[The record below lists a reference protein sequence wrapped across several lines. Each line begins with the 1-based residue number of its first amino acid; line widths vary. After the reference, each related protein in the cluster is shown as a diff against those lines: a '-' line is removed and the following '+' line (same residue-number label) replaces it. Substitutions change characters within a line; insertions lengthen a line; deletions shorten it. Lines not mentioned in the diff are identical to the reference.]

1 VTVTRLSGLDG
12 PARPTRHWAGR
23 RNPAPWFILPAILIL
38 VGVDAGPMLYSVQAS
53 LTHWM
58 LTDPGSENDPA
69 GLSNYVDV
77 LTSAEFWAAVRVTV
91 EYAVASICG
100 ALALGLGFA
109 LLLNLDFYARPFFR
123 SIMMIPM
130 VVTPVV
136 IGIFWKLLY
145 EQENGIFNWLL
156 SAAGLPKVAWLGT
169 SMALPSVVIMDVWH
183 ATPFF
188 MLVLLAGLQS
198 IDSGQLDAAKVDGAR
213 RLQLFRYI
221 TLPHLLPYMLIAA
234 SFRMIGAMSD
244 FDKIWML
251 TAGGPG
257 NQTTMITLYTFQT
270 GFSAFDIG
278 RVAAIAWIFVA
289 IVILVSAPL
298 LYHLFRTAQAE
309 R

>member
-1 VTVTRLSGLDG
+1 MQRKAAV
-12 PARPTRHWAGR
+12 
-23 RNPAPWFILPAILIL
+23 RNPARWFILPAILVL
-38 VGVDAGPMLYSVQAS
+38 VGVDAGPMLYSMQAS

-69 GLSNYVDV
+69 GLSNYADV
-77 LTSAEFWAAVRVTV
+77 LTSREFWAAVRVTV
-91 EYAVASICG
+91 TYAVLSICG
-100 ALALGLGFA
+100 ALGLGLVFA
-109 LLLNLDFYARPFFR
+109 LLLNLEFYGRPFFR

-136 IGIFWKLLY
+136 VGIFWKLLY
-145 EQENGIFNWLL
+145 EQENGVFNWLL
-156 SAAGLPKVAWLGT
+156 QAVGLPKVAWLGT
-169 SMALPSVVIMDVWH
+169 AMALPSVVIMDVWH
-183 ATPFF
+183 STPFF

-198 IDSGQLDAAKVDGAR
+198 IDAGQVDAAKVDGAG
-213 RLQLFRYI
+213 RLQVFRFI

-234 SFRMIGAMSD
+234 SFRAIAAMSD

-257 NQTTMITLYTFQT
+257 DSTTMITLYTFQT

-278 RVAAIAWIFVA
+278 RVAAIAWIFVVTV
-289 IVILVSAPL
+289 IVVSSPL
-298 LYHLFRTAQAE
+298 LYHLFRTAQAD